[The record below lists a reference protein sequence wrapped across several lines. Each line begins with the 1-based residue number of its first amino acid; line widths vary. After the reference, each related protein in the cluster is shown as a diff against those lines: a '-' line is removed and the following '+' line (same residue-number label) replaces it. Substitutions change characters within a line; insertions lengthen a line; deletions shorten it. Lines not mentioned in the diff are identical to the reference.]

1 MLPYIFPEIYE
12 HILNQ
17 LPVREGFELD
27 DSTRTLAQCAAS
39 NSTLR
44 AIACL
49 THIWKPHYQA
59 RWKHSSRTTKLEHVA
74 RMLVL
79 FHGDYR
85 RMYIDRRQRDKRA
98 LDALDRIVRNRNERH
113 ELSLVLI
120 DELGT
125 DILDVLKAHKAS
137 IPKNFKSTTIPSEDW
152 FARNHWIDE
161 VRRGIILTS
170 SHCLNLG

>member
-12 HILNQ
+12 HILTQ
-17 LPVREGFELD
+17 LPVRQGFELD

-49 THIWKPHYQA
+49 PHIWKPHYQA
-59 RWKHSSRTTKLEHVA
+59 RWKHSRLPEHDTRVSY
-74 RMLVL
+74 R
-79 FHGDYR
+79 GDYR
-85 RMYIDRRQRDKRA
+85 RMYMDRRQRDKRA
-98 LDALDRIVRNRNERH
+98 LDALGRIVQNRHERY

-125 DILDVLKAHKAS
+125 DIWDVLKAHKVS
-137 IPKNFKSTTIPSEDW
+137 VPKNFRAPTAPNEDW
-152 FARNHWIDE
+152 FARNHWIEE
-161 VRRGIILTS
+161 VRHLICREGPVTVSI
-170 SHCLNLG
+170 CYFG

>member
-12 HILNQ
+12 HILSQ

-49 THIWKPHYQA
+49 SHLWKPHYQA
-59 RWKHSSRTTKLEHVA
+59 RWTHSRTPGHVT
-74 RMLVL
+74 RILYR
-79 FHGDYR
+79 GDYR
-85 RMYIDRRQRDKRA
+85 RMYIDRRQRDERA
-98 LDALDRIVRNRNERH
+98 LKALDRIVQNRSERH

-125 DILDVLKAHKAS
+125 DVWDVLKAHKVPT
-137 IPKNFKSTTIPSEDW
+137 PKDFKTTTAPSGDW

-161 VRRGIILTS
+161 VR
-170 SHCLNLG
+170 CLLDV